1 MNVENYTY
9 PNLKPTSAASTRD
22 QLSSPEYSTSH
33 RNKDESYHRRPHVL
47 RRAERD
53 ERTARRF
60 FKAFCAMVVVLA
72 VLAAVTH
79 GMVEMVVPGGKHTV
93 RIILVADEHDG

>member
-9 PNLKPTSAASTRD
+9 PNLKPTSASSTWD
-22 QLSSPEYSTSH
+22 QLSSQCTTSH
-33 RNKDESYHRRPHVL
+33 LTKDESYLRSPHII

-53 ERTARRF
+53 ERTARRL
-60 FKAFCAMVVVLA
+60 FKAFCTMVVV
-72 VLAAVTH
+72 VTVFAAVTH